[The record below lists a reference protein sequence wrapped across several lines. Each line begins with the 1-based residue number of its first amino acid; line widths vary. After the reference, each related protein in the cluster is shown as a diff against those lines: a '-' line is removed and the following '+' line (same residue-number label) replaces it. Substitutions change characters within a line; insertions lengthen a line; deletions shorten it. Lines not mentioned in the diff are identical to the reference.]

1 MNNSEIIIVVP
12 DHLVTEFSEILKK
25 YRNCNVKVSGL
36 QLVFDDIF
44 KCGNI
49 ELGAIIGDV
58 FNDDA
63 HLDEINTNKSIPK

>member
-36 QLVFDDIF
+36 QLAFDDIF

-58 FNDDA
+58 FNDAA